1 MRQIKFRGL
10 RTDGKGFAFGLLRK
24 QRQRDTSQSGN
35 GVAYTGDWEYWI
47 DSHEGEQ
54 GSWLVIPESLGQFTG
69 LHDKNG
75 VEIYE
80 GDVLKRSISFAVEEG
95 NQPSIYY
102 DKVVYS
108 GGGFKTIRIDD
119 ERRGYSYLEN
129 YVGHSIE
136 VIGSIHTNE
145 KGQEG

>member
-54 GSWLVIPESLGQFTG
+54 GSWLVIPESIGQFTG
-69 LHDKNG
+69 LNDKNG
-75 VEIYE
+75 VEVYD
-80 GDVLKRSISFAVEEG
+80 GDVDING
-95 NQPSIYY
+95 
-102 DKVVYS
+102 DVVLWCDN
-108 GGGFKTIRIDD
+108 RN
-119 ERRGYSYLEN
+119 GYSMNVFEDATFKKKVFCHCINCQGNFEISDDALE
-129 YVGHSIE
+129 I
-136 VIGSIHTNE
+136 IGSIHIQDG
-145 KGQEG
+145 GQEE